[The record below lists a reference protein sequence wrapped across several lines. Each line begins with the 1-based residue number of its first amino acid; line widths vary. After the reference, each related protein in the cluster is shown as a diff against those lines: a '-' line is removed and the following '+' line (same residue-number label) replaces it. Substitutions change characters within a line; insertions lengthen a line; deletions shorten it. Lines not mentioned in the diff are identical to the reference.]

1 MKIFSKKIGVLCGMA
16 LCATLFFGV
25 NEFTVVASEGEAV
38 ETSDARS
45 TNLEWI
51 YKEFDGVM
59 LMRLWNHTTQEW
71 LTDWIPA
78 VY

>member
-1 MKIFSKKIGVLCGMA
+1 MKKFSKKIAMLCGMA
-16 LCATLFFGV
+16 LCATLVFSV
-25 NEFTVVASEGEAV
+25 NDFTVVASEGEAV

-59 LMRLWNHTTQEW
+59 YMRLWNHTTQEW
-71 LTDWIPA
+71 ETDWMLA
-78 VY
+78 W